1 MRLAIQKAALPNPL
15 FVARDG
21 QEVLDYLA
29 GEGPYSDRTRYPFPS
44 LLLLDIK
51 MPRLNGFDVLSWLQ
65 ERPEFNQLP
74 IVVLTTSNLDE
85 DIKRAKELGAD
96 EYRVKPS
103 GMKDL
108 VELLRELQASWLVG
122 S

>member
-65 ERPEFNQLP
+65 ERPEFSQLP